1 MQFTLNRL
9 SMMRTEMQLICKPKA
24 DTENTLVSAYFIGK
38 DGNKN
43 GIYGCI

>member
-24 DTENTLVSAYFIGK
+24 DTRVFSVSAYFIGK
-38 DGNKN
+38 DGLK
-43 GIYGCI
+43 

>member
-24 DTENTLVSAYFIGK
+24 DTENILVSAYFITRKRG
-38 DGNKN
+38 
-43 GIYGCI
+43 

>member
-9 SMMRTEMQLICKPKA
+9 SMIRIEMQLICKRKA
-24 DTENTLVSAYFIGK
+24 GTENILVSAYFIGK